1 MPSVIFV
8 SYLLYGLVRP
18 WVSRKWRREIEIEP
32 ELPDTENVNE
42 EAALSGSE
50 FDAPVVPE
58 RAVRDA

>member
-1 MPSVIFV
+1 
-8 SYLLYGLVRP
+8 
-18 WVSRKWRREIEIEP
+18 VSRKWRREIEIEP